1 MLTLQGLTLFGKIP
15 KVLKTIDYDKY
26 ELIVGLEIHTQLK
39 TVTKAYSADAYEY
52 GLGANTQT
60 CPISLGHPGT
70 LPVPNKRVIDS
81 GIKLGLA
88 LNCSIRERNEYARKN
103 YFYADLPK
111 GYQITQDKTP
121 ICTDGFIIVKDANG
135 EDKRIGITRIHME
148 EDSGKSIHDI
158 DPFES
163 LIDLNRAGVPLLEIV
178 SEPDFRSIEEAYN
191 FLAEIRRMVKYLD
204 ICDGNMEEGSMRCD
218 ANISVRLRGEEDLRT
233 RVEVKNMNSLRNVQR
248 AIQYEAKRQIE
259 VYENGGEVF
268 QETRN
273 YDAGKNIT
281 IVMRTKEDAHDYRYF
296 PEPDIQPVYVY
307 QKDVDKVKANMPA
320 LPSELFKQYVE
331 EYKLSEYDAALL
343 IEDKEIALYYGRLID
358 LVPNYK
364 MACNYLM
371 GTVKS
376 YLNEKALTIGELPI
390 GIDKL
395 AELINLVD
403 SGKVSHSAA
412 NQKLFPAV
420 IIEPTADVVGLIHSL
435 GIIQESDSSFLES
448 VISEVIS
455 AHPNELERYKAGQKQ
470 LMGMFMGQVMKASK
484 GKADPKITSKLLA
497 EMLNKA

>member
-1 MLTLQGLTLFGKIP
+1 
-15 KVLKTIDYDKY
+15 LKTIDYDKY
-26 ELIVGLEIHTQLK
+26 ELIVGLEIHTQLN
-39 TVTKAYSADAYEY
+39 TITKAYSADAYEY
-52 GLGANTQT
+52 GFGANTQT

-70 LPVPNKRVIDS
+70 LPVPNKKVIES

-88 LNCSIRERNEYARKN
+88 LNCDIRERNEYARKN

-121 ICTDGFIIVKDANG
+121 ICTDGFIIVKDADG
-135 EDKRIGITRIHME
+135 LDKRIGITRIHME
-148 EDSGKSIHDI
+148 EDSGKSIHDL

-178 SEPDFRSIEEAYN
+178 SEPDFRSVEEAYN
-191 FLAEIRRMVKYLD
+191 FLAEIRRMVRYLD

-218 ANISVRLRGEEDLRT
+218 ANISIRLRGEKGLRT

-248 AIQYEAKRQIE
+248 AIQYEAKRQTE

-307 QKDVDKVKANMPA
+307 EDDVAKVKSLMPA

-331 EYKLSEYDAALL
+331 EYKLSEYDASLL
-343 IEDKEIALYYGRLID
+343 IEDKELSTYYGELIK

-376 YLNEKALTIGELPI
+376 YLNEKAITIKELPI
-390 GIDKL
+390 SIEKITDLIKL
-395 AELINLVD
+395 IEAD
-403 SGKVSHSAA
+403 KVSHSSA
-412 NQKLFPAV
+412 NQKLFPAM
-420 IIEPTADVVGLIHSL
+420 IESPDSDVSELANKL
-435 GIIQESDSSFLES
+435 NIIQESDSGFLES
-448 VISEVIS
+448 VIADVIS
-455 AHPNELERYKAGQKQ
+455 SHPNELERYKSGQKQ
-470 LMGMFMGQVMKASK
+470 LLGMFMGQVMKASK
-484 GKADPKITSKLLA
+484 GKADPKATSKLLA

>member
-1 MLTLQGLTLFGKIP
+1 M
-15 KVLKTIDYDKY
+15 KTIDYDKY

-39 TVTKAYSADAYEY
+39 TITKAYSADAYEY
-52 GLGANTQT
+52 GFGANTQT
-60 CPISLGHPGT
+60 CPVSLGHPGT
-70 LPVPNKRVIDS
+70 LPVPNKRVIES

-88 LNCSIRERNEYARKN
+88 LNCDIRERNEYARKN

-135 EDKRIGITRIHME
+135 DDKRIGITRIHME

-204 ICDGNMEEGSMRCD
+204 VCDGNMEEGSMRCD
-218 ANISVRLRGEEDLRT
+218 ANISVRLRGEEELRT

-259 VYENGGEVF
+259 VYEDGGVVF

-307 QKDVDKVKANMPA
+307 QKEVDEVRANMPA
-320 LPSELFKQYVE
+320 LPSELFKQFVE
-331 EYKLSEYDAALL
+331 KFDLSEYDASLL
-343 IEDKEIALYYGRLID
+343 IEDKEIASYYTNLIE
-358 LVPNYK
+358 LIPNYK

-376 YLNEKALTIGELPI
+376 YLNEKAITISELPI
-390 GIDKL
+390 SIEKL
-395 AELINLVD
+395 ADLIKLVEAD
-403 SGKVSHSAA
+403 KISHSAA
-412 NQKLFPAV
+412 NQKLFPAM
-420 IIEPTADVVGLIHSL
+420 ISQPSEDVAKLASSL
-435 GIIQESDSSFLES
+435 NIMQESDLGFLET
-448 VISEVIS
+448 VIAEVIAS
-455 AHPNELERYKAGQKQ
+455 HPDELERYKNGQKQ
-470 LMGMFMGQVMKASK
+470 LMGMFMGQVMRASK
-484 GKADPKITSKLLA
+484 GKADPKVTSKLLT
-497 EMLNKA
+497 EMLNKS

>member
-1 MLTLQGLTLFGKIP
+1 
-15 KVLKTIDYDKY
+15 LKTIDYDKY

-39 TVTKAYSADAYEY
+39 TITKAYSADAYEY
-52 GLGANTQT
+52 GFGANTQT
-60 CPISLGHPGT
+60 CPVSLGHPGT
-70 LPVPNKRVIDS
+70 LPVPNKRVIES

-88 LNCSIRERNEYARKN
+88 LNCDIRERNEYARKN

-135 EDKRIGITRIHME
+135 DDKRIGITRIHME

-204 ICDGNMEEGSMRCD
+204 VCDGNMEEGSMRCD
-218 ANISVRLRGEEDLRT
+218 ANISVRLRGEEELRT

-259 VYENGGEVF
+259 VYEDGGVVF

-307 QKDVDKVKANMPA
+307 QKEVDEVRANMPA
-320 LPSELFKQYVE
+320 LPSELFKQFVE
-331 EYKLSEYDAALL
+331 KFDLSEYDASLL
-343 IEDKEIALYYGRLID
+343 IEDKEIASYYTNLIE
-358 LVPNYK
+358 LIPNYK

-376 YLNEKALTIGELPI
+376 YLNEKAITISELPI
-390 GIDKL
+390 SIEKL
-395 AELINLVD
+395 ADLIKLVEAD
-403 SGKVSHSAA
+403 KISHSAA
-412 NQKLFPAV
+412 NQKLFPAM
-420 IIEPTADVVGLIHSL
+420 ISQPSEDVAKLASSL
-435 GIIQESDSSFLES
+435 NIMQESDLGFLET
-448 VISEVIS
+448 VIAEVIAS
-455 AHPNELERYKAGQKQ
+455 HPDELERYKNGQKQ
-470 LMGMFMGQVMKASK
+470 LMGMFMGQVMRASK
-484 GKADPKITSKLLA
+484 GKADPKVTSKLLT
-497 EMLNKA
+497 EMLNKS